1 MKVAIIDPGQIVP
14 GDWRNPL
21 VAGGS
26 VIATDR
32 PAGSGIMPPGMHC
45 RGGALA
51 RTARLATGAW

>member
-1 MKVAIIDPGQIVP
+1 MKVAIVDPGQIVP

-21 VAGGS
+21 VAGDA

-32 PAGSGIMPPGMHC
+32 RTGSGIMPPGMLC

-51 RTARLATGAW
+51 GAARLATGAW